1 MDKIITPEKPDS
13 LLIEHYLKGNE
24 IALEYI
30 INKHQQK
37 IFNFIYSKVHDRDLS
52 EDIFQ
57 ETFIKVIKTLKNGVY
72 NEEGKF
78 LPWVMRISHNL
89 VIDFFRK
96 NNRIQTIKT
105 KKDLDIFQFISDG
118 SPNAE
123 SVLVNDQI
131 IKDIQKLIQELP
143 DDQKEVLIMRLYRD
157 MSFKEIAENT
167 KVSINTALGRMRYAI
182 INLRK
187 LISSIEKTIIDTLS
201 YFKIK
206 TFADRK
212 NIGIWHKKNKNIK
225 KVAAIGIKVKK
236 WIAYHGFSVNIV
248 NDLKKYDKII
258 PCGIEGQ
265 KITNLIKIKNQ
276 NYKILNDILVKNF
289 LINIEN

>member
-1 MDKIITPEKPDS
+1 MENKITPETPDS
-13 LLIEHYLKGNE
+13 LLIEYYLKGNE

-96 NNRIQTIKT
+96 NNRIKTIKS
-105 KKDLDIFQFISDG
+105 KEDIDIFQFISDG

-123 SVLVNDQI
+123 SVLINDQI

-143 DDQKEVLIMRLYRD
+143 EDQKEVLIMRLYRD

-167 KVSINTALGRMRYAI
+167 KVSINTALGRMRYAV

-187 LISSIEKTIIDTLS
+187 LIKEN
-201 YFKIK
+201 
-206 TFADRK
+206 
-212 NIGIWHKKNKNIK
+212 NI
-225 KVAAIGIKVKK
+225 
-236 WIAYHGFSVNIV
+236 
-248 NDLKKYDKII
+248 
-258 PCGIEGQ
+258 
-265 KITNLIKIKNQ
+265 
-276 NYKILNDILVKNF
+276 F
-289 LINIEN
+289 LTTK

>member
-1 MDKIITPEKPDS
+1 MKNKITQQTPDS
-13 LLIEHYLKGNE
+13 LLIERYLDGNE

-37 IFNFIYSKVHDRDLS
+37 IFNFIYSKVHDRDIS

-96 NNRIQTIKT
+96 NNRIKTINSKE
-105 KKDLDIFQFISDG
+105 DIDIFQFISDG

-123 SVLVNDQI
+123 SVLINDQI

-187 LISSIEKTIIDTLS
+187 LIKEN
-201 YFKIK
+201 
-206 TFADRK
+206 
-212 NIGIWHKKNKNIK
+212 NI
-225 KVAAIGIKVKK
+225 
-236 WIAYHGFSVNIV
+236 
-248 NDLKKYDKII
+248 
-258 PCGIEGQ
+258 
-265 KITNLIKIKNQ
+265 
-276 NYKILNDILVKNF
+276 F
-289 LINIEN
+289 LTTK